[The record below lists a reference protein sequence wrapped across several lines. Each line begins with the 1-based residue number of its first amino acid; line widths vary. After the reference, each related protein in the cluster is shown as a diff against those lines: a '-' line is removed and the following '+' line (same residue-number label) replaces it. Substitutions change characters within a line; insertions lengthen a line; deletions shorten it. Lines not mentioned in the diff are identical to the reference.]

1 MKAVLIQLAV
11 CDGETPQQRMER
23 VCNRLEQL
31 TDTDLVLLPEMWR
44 TGFSA
49 FDAYLTESEPLCG
62 ATTQTLAEYAK
73 RRKTNLLT
81 GSFVERRDGHCY
93 NTMALIDRTG
103 RIADTYQK
111 VHLFGFES
119 RERDILTA
127 GNRYV
132 TAQTDCGS
140 IGMATC
146 YDLRF
151 PEQFRAMVDRGAQ
164 LFAVTAAWP
173 MVRLEHW
180 RLFCQARAL
189 ENQCFLLACNHAG
202 THCGV
207 QGAGHSMIV
216 DPNGVIL
223 AEAGAEEQ
231 VLTAEIDIEQVA
243 QARRNFSALH
253 DRVNLSGEK

>member
-1 MKAVLIQLAV
+1 MNITLIQLAV
-11 CDGETPQQRMER
+11 RNGETPQQRMAR
-23 VCNRLEQL
+23 VRGYLEQL
-31 TDTDLVLLPEMWR
+31 TDSDLVLLPEIWR
-44 TGFSA
+44 TGFSR
-49 FDAYLTESEPLCG
+49 FDAYLSESEPLDG
-62 ATTQTLAEYAK
+62 ETVRAMARYAAEK
-73 RRKTNLLT
+73 RTNLLT
-81 GSFVERRDGHCY
+81 GSFVERWGENCY

-103 RIADTYQK
+103 TRVDTYQK

-119 RERDILTA
+119 RERELLTA

-132 TAQTDCGS
+132 TVQTDCGS

-151 PEQFRAMVDRGAQ
+151 PEQFRAMVDNGAQ

-180 RLFCQARAL
+180 RLFCQVRAV

-223 AEAGAEEQ
+223 AEAGADEQ
-231 VLTAEIDIEQVA
+231 VLTAEINIDEVA
-243 QARRNFSALH
+243 QVRRNFSALH
-253 DRVNLSGEK
+253 DRVNL